1 MTASTIVNLIAGTAL
16 IVVTVFTHAA
26 GLLTLSWFLRTT
38 IGRFRLHHHHL
49 GTMSIM
55 AATVLGLFVIHTV
68 EIWTWAIAYLLV
80 GALPNLE
87 DALFFSFLS
96 FSTLGA
102 EPVSAAEEWR
112 LFGSIEGVNGF
123 LLIGWSTAY
132 LIPAWTKHGPFHE
145 DRDF

>member
-1 MTASTIVNLIAGTAL
+1 MTSWILTNLLAGAVL
-16 IVVTVFTHAA
+16 ILVTVLIHAA
-26 GLLTLSWFLRTT
+26 GLLTLSRLLRGT
-38 IGRFRLHHHHL
+38 IARFQLHHHHL

-55 AATVLGLFVIHTV
+55 AATVLGLFVIHTL
-68 EIWTWAIAYLLV
+68 EIWVWALAYFLL
-80 GALPNLE
+80 GALPNFYE
-87 DALFFSFLS
+87 ALHYSTLS

-102 EPVSAAEEWR
+102 ERVSATEEWQ

-145 DRDF
+145 DRYF